1 MKMAAVTLKQIS
13 KRFTNSEFD
22 AVNQVNLEI
31 ESKEFLVILG
41 PSGSG
46 KSSLLRLIAG
56 LEESTG
62 GEVYFG
68 NELMNGVSPRE
79 RDISMVFQN
88 FALFPNMT
96 VYENIAFPIRAS
108 GQDSENLDSEVKR
121 IASMLQIDGLL
132 DRKPGALS
140 GGEQQRV
147 SLGRAII
154 KKPKV
159 FLMDEPLSNLDASL
173 RAELRAEIK
182 KLHKELGITFIY
194 VTHDQTE
201 AMTMADRIALIK
213 DGKLLQVAK
222 PEVIYNDPNHSWIGS
237 FLGMPPMNL
246 VSSSDLGDSISP
258 KKGTSVVGIRPENL
272 TVSSEKSKLSGSV
285 ISTEY
290 LGDSKIL
297 NVQVGN
303 SVMKAKVSN
312 DSKFSVGAEVN
323 LDFSDDDLRFFTDDG
338 KNIG

>member
-1 MKMAAVTLKQIS
+1 MSSITLKKVS
-13 KRFTNSEFD
+13 KRFTNSEVD
-22 AVNQVNLEI
+22 AVNQVDLEI
-31 ESKEFLVILG
+31 NSKEFLVILG

-56 LEESTG
+56 LEETTG

-68 NELMNGVSPRE
+68 NELMNDISPRD
-79 RDISMVFQN
+79 RNISMVFQN

-108 GQDSENLDSEVKR
+108 GKESENLDSEVKR
-121 IASMLQIDGLL
+121 ITSMLQIDDLL

-173 RAELRAEIK
+173 RSELRTEIK

-201 AMTMADRIALIK
+201 AMSMADRIALIK
-213 DGKLLQVAK
+213 DGKLLQVDK

-237 FLGMPPMNL
+237 FLGTPPMNL
-246 VSSSDLGDSISP
+246 VSSSDLGDSIST

-272 TVSSEKSKLSGSV
+272 KVSSEKSKLSGSV
-285 ISTEY
+285 LSVEY

-297 NVQVGN
+297 NVKVGK
-303 SVMKAKVSN
+303 SIMKVKVEN
-312 DSKFSVGAEVN
+312 DSKFSVGKDVN
-323 LDFSDDDLRFFTDDG
+323 LDFSDDDLRLFSDDG

>member
-1 MKMAAVTLKQIS
+1 MQVTLKKVS
-13 KRFTNSEFD
+13 KRFANAEVD
-22 AVNQVNLEI
+22 AVNQVDLEI
-31 ESKEFLVILG
+31 VNKEFLVILG

-56 LEESTG
+56 LEEVSG

-68 NELMNGVSPRE
+68 NELMNDVSPRE

-96 VYENIAFPIRAS
+96 VYDNIAFPIRAS
-108 GQDSENLDSEVKR
+108 GKDSENLDNEVKR
-121 IASMLQIDGLL
+121 IASMLQIEGLL

-173 RAELRAEIK
+173 RSELRAEIK

-213 DGKLLQVAK
+213 DGKLLQVDK
-222 PEVIYNDPNHSWIGS
+222 PEVIYDNPNHSWIGS
-237 FLGMPPMNL
+237 FLGMPAMNL
-246 VSSSDLGDSISP
+246 ISSSDLSGSIPS
-258 KKGTSVVGIRPENL
+258 KKGASVIGIRPENL
-272 TVSSEKSKLSGSV
+272 NISTEKSKLTGSV

-290 LGDSKIL
+290 LGDSKII

-303 SVMKAKVSN
+303 SIIKAKVSN
-312 DSKFSVGAEVN
+312 DSTFSVGADVN

-338 KNIG
+338 KNLG

>member
-1 MKMAAVTLKQIS
+1 MDVILKKVS
-13 KRFTNSEFD
+13 KRFTNADVD
-22 AVNQVNLEI
+22 AVNQVDLEI
-31 ESKEFLVILG
+31 VNKEFLVILG

-56 LEESTG
+56 LEEVSG

-68 NELMNGVSPRE
+68 NELMNDVSPRE

-96 VYENIAFPIRAS
+96 VYDNIAFPIRAS
-108 GQDSENLDSEVKR
+108 GKDSENLDSEVKR
-121 IASMLQIDGLL
+121 IASMLQIEGLL

-154 KKPKV
+154 KKPKI

-173 RAELRAEIK
+173 RSELRAEIK

-213 DGKLLQVAK
+213 DGKLLQVDK

-237 FLGMPPMNL
+237 FLGMPAMNL
-246 VSSSDLGDSISP
+246 VSSSDLGDSVPS
-258 KKGTSVVGIRPENL
+258 KKGASVIGIRPENINIS
-272 TVSSEKSKLSGSV
+272 TEKSKLSGSV

-303 SVMKAKVSN
+303 AIMKAKVSN
-312 DSKFSVGAEVN
+312 DSTFSVGADVN

>member
-1 MKMAAVTLKQIS
+1 MQVTLKKVS
-13 KRFTNSEFD
+13 KRFANAEVD
-22 AVNQVNLEI
+22 AVNQVDLEI
-31 ESKEFLVILG
+31 VNKEFLVILG

-56 LEESTG
+56 LEEVSG

-68 NELMNGVSPRE
+68 NELMNDVSPRE

-96 VYENIAFPIRAS
+96 VYDNIAFPIRAS
-108 GQDSENLDSEVKR
+108 GKDSENLDSEVKR
-121 IASMLQIDGLL
+121 IASMLQIEGLL

-173 RAELRAEIK
+173 RSELRAEIK

-213 DGKLLQVAK
+213 DGKLLQVDK
-222 PEVIYNDPNHSWIGS
+222 PEVIYNNPNHSWIGS
-237 FLGMPPMNL
+237 FLGMPAMNL
-246 VSSSDLGDSISP
+246 ISSSDLSGSIPS
-258 KKGTSVVGIRPENL
+258 KKGASVIGIRPENL
-272 TVSSEKSKLSGSV
+272 NISTEKSKLTGSV

-290 LGDSKIL
+290 LGDSKII

-303 SVMKAKVSN
+303 SIIKAKVSN
-312 DSKFSVGAEVN
+312 DSTFSVGADVN

-338 KNIG
+338 KNLG

>member
-1 MKMAAVTLKQIS
+1 MSSVTLKKIS
-13 KRFTNSEFD
+13 KRFTNSDVD
-22 AVNQVNLEI
+22 AVSQVNLEI
-31 ESKEFLVILG
+31 ENKEFLVILG

-56 LEESTG
+56 LEEASN

-68 NELMNGVSPRE
+68 NDLMNDISPRE

-108 GQDSENLDSEVKR
+108 GKDSTNLDSEVKK
-121 IASMLQIDGLL
+121 IASMLQIESLL
-132 DRKPGALS
+132 DRKPGELS

-173 RAELRAEIK
+173 RSELRAEIK

-213 DGKLLQVAK
+213 DGKLLQVDK
-222 PEVIYNDPNHSWIGS
+222 PDVLYNNPNHSWIGS
-237 FLGMPPMNL
+237 FLGMPAMNL
-246 VSSSDLGDSISP
+246 VNSSDLGDSIST
-258 KKGTSVVGIRPENL
+258 KKGTTVVGIRPENI
-272 TVSSEKSKLSGSV
+272 TVSSGNSKLTGSV

-290 LGDSKIL
+290 LGDSQIL
-297 NVQVGN
+297 NVKIAN
-303 SVMKAKVSN
+303 SVVKVKVPN
-312 DSKFSVGAEVN
+312 DSKFSVGTDVN
-323 LDFSDDDLRFFTDDG
+323 LDFSDDDLRFFSDDG
-338 KNIG
+338 KTVR

>member
-1 MKMAAVTLKQIS
+1 MSAVTLKKIS
-13 KRFTNSEFD
+13 KRFANAEVD
-22 AVNQVNLEI
+22 AVSEVDLEI
-31 ESKEFLVILG
+31 ETKEFLVILG

-154 KKPKV
+154 KKPKI

-173 RAELRAEIK
+173 RSELRAEIK

-213 DGKLLQVAK
+213 DGKLLQVDK

-297 NVQVGN
+297 
-303 SVMKAKVSN
+303 S
-312 DSKFSVGAEVN
+312 
-323 LDFSDDDLRFFTDDG
+323 L
-338 KNIG
+338 IHI

>member
-1 MKMAAVTLKQIS
+1 MQVTLKKVS
-13 KRFTNSEFD
+13 KRFANAEVD
-22 AVNQVNLEI
+22 AVNQVDLEI
-31 ESKEFLVILG
+31 VNKEFLVILG

-56 LEESTG
+56 LEEVSG

-68 NELMNGVSPRE
+68 NELMNDVSPRE

-96 VYENIAFPIRAS
+96 VYDNIAFPIRAS
-108 GQDSENLDSEVKR
+108 GKDSENLDSEVKR
-121 IASMLQIDGLL
+121 IASMLQIEGLL

-147 SLGRAII
+147 SLARAII

-173 RAELRAEIK
+173 RSELRAEIK

-213 DGKLLQVAK
+213 DGKLLQVDK
-222 PEVIYNDPNHSWIGS
+222 PEVIYDNPNHSWIGS
-237 FLGMPPMNL
+237 FLGMPAMNL
-246 VSSSDLGDSISP
+246 ISSSDLSGSIPS
-258 KKGTSVVGIRPENL
+258 KKGASVIGIRPENL
-272 TVSSEKSKLSGSV
+272 NISTEKSKLTGSV

-290 LGDSKIL
+290 LGDSKII

-303 SVMKAKVSN
+303 SIIKAKVSN
-312 DSKFSVGAEVN
+312 DSTFSVGADVN

-338 KNIG
+338 KNLG

>member
-1 MKMAAVTLKQIS
+1 MQVTLKKVS
-13 KRFTNSEFD
+13 KRFANAEVD
-22 AVNQVNLEI
+22 AVNQVDLEI
-31 ESKEFLVILG
+31 VNKEFLVILG

-56 LEESTG
+56 LEEVSG

-68 NELMNGVSPRE
+68 NELMNDVSPRE

-96 VYENIAFPIRAS
+96 VYDNIAFPIRAS
-108 GQDSENLDSEVKR
+108 GKDSENLDSEVKR
-121 IASMLQIDGLL
+121 IASMLQIEGLL

-173 RAELRAEIK
+173 RSELRAEIK

-213 DGKLLQVAK
+213 DGKLLQVDK
-222 PEVIYNDPNHSWIGS
+222 PEVIYDDPNHSWIGS
-237 FLGMPPMNL
+237 FLGMHAMNL
-246 VSSSDLGDSISP
+246 ISSSDLSGSIPS
-258 KKGTSVVGIRPENL
+258 KKGASVIGIRPENL
-272 TVSSEKSKLSGSV
+272 NISTEKSKLTGSV

-290 LGDSKIL
+290 LGDSKIIK
-297 NVQVGN
+297 VQVGN
-303 SVMKAKVSN
+303 SIIKAKVSN
-312 DSKFSVGAEVN
+312 DSTFSVGADVN

-338 KNIG
+338 KNLG

>member
-1 MKMAAVTLKQIS
+1 MQVTLKKVS
-13 KRFTNSEFD
+13 KRFANAEVD
-22 AVNQVNLEI
+22 AVNQVDLEI
-31 ESKEFLVILG
+31 VNKEFLVILG

-56 LEESTG
+56 LEEVSG

-68 NELMNGVSPRE
+68 NELMNDVSPRE

-96 VYENIAFPIRAS
+96 VYDNIAFPIRAS
-108 GQDSENLDSEVKR
+108 GKDSENLDSEVKR
-121 IASMLQIDGLL
+121 IASMLQIEGLL

-173 RAELRAEIK
+173 RSELRAEIK

-213 DGKLLQVAK
+213 DGKLLQVDK
-222 PEVIYNDPNHSWIGS
+222 PEVIYDDPNHSWIGS
-237 FLGMPPMNL
+237 FLGMPAMNL
-246 VSSSDLGDSISP
+246 ISSSDLSGSIPS
-258 KKGTSVVGIRPENL
+258 KKGASVIGIRPENL
-272 TVSSEKSKLSGSV
+272 NISTEKSKLTGSV

-290 LGDSKIL
+290 LGDSKII

-303 SVMKAKVSN
+303 SIIKAKVSN
-312 DSKFSVGAEVN
+312 DSTFSVGADVN

-338 KNIG
+338 KNLG